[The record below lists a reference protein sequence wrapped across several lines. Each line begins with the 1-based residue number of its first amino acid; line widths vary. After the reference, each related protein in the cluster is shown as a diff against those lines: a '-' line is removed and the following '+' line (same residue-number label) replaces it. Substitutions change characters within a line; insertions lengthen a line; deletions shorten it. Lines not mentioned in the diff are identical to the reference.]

1 MTKSIIFDL
10 DNTLYDEKKYFLAVI
25 NQFIK
30 ENYPEK
36 MNQTI
41 TIPNSFRKSNDV
53 FKDILEQI
61 GLYSQKNQFKCFE
74 LYKNTSINLQPYKGF
89 DKLIDFKKKLD
100 LN

>member
-41 TIPNSFRKSNDV
+41 MRM
-53 FKDILEQI
+53 
-61 GLYSQKNQFKCFE
+61 KN
-74 LYKNTSINLQPYKGF
+74 
-89 DKLIDFKKKLD
+89 
-100 LN
+100 